1 MAEWLRSAQPES
13 GARGGGIAGLVSS
26 PTARIG
32 EIVALVA
39 VGLVTFLIQAPVL
52 DHYFFGDDFVP
63 LADFSSRGTLGY
75 VKDLF
80 LLQDE
85 TPNWR
90 FLTGLAYGGIYRTVG
105 LDALPFLLTSL
116 AVHTMTAGLIFIF
129 VRRITHQVWPALL
142 AALLFGLT
150 PASVPTVGQV
160 TAFNNVLGAFLLMLA
175 LVTLYEGLARGRLL
189 PWTVASVIAFAGA
202 VAANDALAVLAP
214 VPGLVAMLSWSGE
227 KDWWRDRR
235 RLRQLVVI
243 AAPFAIIGGAA
254 IVTLAACDCTSAAA
268 SGRYGVGMHMLDNLW
283 LFLGRILY
291 PVGMEPLGE
300 LDTAHK
306 VAGPV
311 LAAISLVVLVR
322 GPAAARFT
330 VVFLA
335 LALLPFLPL
344 KLWSAPRYVYLATI
358 PFSMLAAV
366 TLTEVIRV
374 GRTVSPVIP
383 ALAAFLVIGV
393 LGLYGWQT
401 VRQNNDFEVATGEW
415 HTLVA
420 GLQDVYPELPAGSTV
435 YVRGGSLWNQALLQ
449 CAVLPAVG
457 EVLWGGVDVFFIYDL
472 GARIRPGYEVFFVDA
487 REEVFENV
495 LVPIARPG
503 EDVITLVPQIP
514 PGTTGNLCRE
524 DVPRLP

>member
-1 MAEWLRSAQPES
+1 MAEWLRNAQQES
-13 GARGGGIAGLVSS
+13 GARGGQIADVVGS
-26 PTARIG
+26 PIARVG
-32 EIVALVA
+32 GTVALIAA
-39 VGLVTFLIQAPVL
+39 VLGTFLIQAPVL
-52 DHYFFGDDFVP
+52 DHYFFGDDFVS

-116 AVHTMTAGLIFIF
+116 SVHTMTAGLIFIF
-129 VRRITHQVWPALL
+129 VRRVSRQVWPALL
-142 AALLFGLT
+142 AALIFGLT

-175 LVTLYEGLARGRLL
+175 LVTLYEGLAREQLI
-189 PWTVASVIAFAGA
+189 PWTLASIVAFAGA
-202 VAANDALAVLAP
+202 VAANDLLALLAP
-214 VPGLVAMLSWSGE
+214 MPVLVLGLCWSRD

-235 RLRQLVVI
+235 RFRQLIMI
-243 AAPFAIIGGAA
+243 ATPFAIIGGAA
-254 IVTLAACDCTSAAA
+254 IVALAVCDCTSVAA
-268 SGRYGVGMHMLDNLW
+268 SSRYGFGMHMLDNLW
-283 LFLGRILY
+283 LFLGRLLY

-300 LDTAHK
+300 LETAHK

-311 LAAISLVVLVR
+311 LAAVSLVLFVR
-322 GPAAARFT
+322 GPAAARFA
-330 VVFLA
+330 VAFLI

-344 KLWSAPRYVYLATI
+344 KLWSASRYVYLATI
-358 PFSMLAAV
+358 PFSMLAAFTV
-366 TLTEVIRV
+366 TDVARI
-374 GRTVSPVIP
+374 GRAIGPVIP
-383 ALAAFLVIGV
+383 ALTAFLVIGV
-393 LGLYGWQT
+393 LSLYGWQT
-401 VRQNNDFEVATGEW
+401 VSQNDDFEVSTGDW
-415 HTLVA
+415 RTLVT
-420 GLQDVYPELPAGSTV
+420 GLQDLYPELPEGSTV
-435 YVRGGSLWNQALLQ
+435 YVRGGSLWDEALLQ

-457 EVLWGGVDVFFIYDL
+457 EVIWGGVDVFFIYDL
-472 GARIRPGYEVFFVDA
+472 GARIRPGYDVFFADA
-487 REEVFENV
+487 REEVFEDV

-503 EDVITLVPQIP
+503 EEVVTLVPQIP

>member
-1 MAEWLRSAQPES
+1 MAEWLRNSQPGG
-13 GARGGGIAGLVSS
+13 GARGGGVGGLVGS
-26 PTARIG
+26 PIARVG
-32 EIVALVA
+32 GIVALIAA
-39 VGLVTFLIQAPVL
+39 VLGAFLIQAPVL

-116 AVHTMTAGLIFIF
+116 VVHTMTAGLIFIF
-129 VRRITHQVWPALL
+129 VRRVSRQVWPALL
-142 AALLFGLT
+142 AALIFGLT

-175 LVTLYEGLARGRLL
+175 LVTLYEGLAREQLI
-189 PWTVASVIAFAGA
+189 PWTLASIVAFAGA
-202 VAANDALAVLAP
+202 VAANDLLALLAP
-214 VPGLVAMLSWSGE
+214 VPVLVAMLFWSRE

-235 RLRQLVVI
+235 RLRQLIMI
-243 AAPFAIIGGAA
+243 ATPFAIIGGAA
-254 IVTLAACDCTSAAA
+254 IVALAVCDCTSVAA
-268 SGRYGVGMHMLDNLW
+268 SSRYGFGMHMLDDLW
-283 LFLGRILY
+283 LFLGRLLY
-291 PVGMEPLGE
+291 PVGMEPIGE
-300 LDTAHK
+300 LETAHK

-311 LAAISLVVLVR
+311 LAAVSLVLFVR
-322 GPAAARFT
+322 GPAAARFAIA
-330 VVFLA
+330 FLI

-344 KLWSAPRYVYLATI
+344 KLWSATRYVYLATI

-366 TLTEVIRV
+366 TLTEVIRI
-374 GRTVSPVIP
+374 GRAVSPVIP
-383 ALAAFLVIGV
+383 ALATFLVIGV

-401 VRQNNDFEVATGEW
+401 VSQNDDFKASTGEW
-415 HTLVA
+415 RTLVT
-420 GLQDVYPELPAGSTV
+420 GLQDLYPELPAGSTV
-435 YVRGGSLWNQALLQ
+435 YVRGGSLWDEALLQ

-457 EVLWGGVDVFFIYDL
+457 EVIWGGVDVFFIYDL
-472 GARIRPGYEVFFVDA
+472 GARIRPSYDVFFADA
-487 REEVFENV
+487 REEVFEDV
-495 LVPIARPG
+495 QVPIARQG
-503 EDVITLVPQIP
+503 EEVVTLVPQIP